1 MKHLFLPTLVTT
13 ALIASACATLKGA
26 PPALDGKAID
36 ETRAVAAKLVM
47 QLGGRLKA
55 EMTAHG
61 PAAAVSVCKIAA
73 PEIAGK
79 LSQETGWKV
88 GRVGT
93 RVRNPLNS
101 PNAWQQAA
109 LDEFAKRMAGG
120 EKLDGME
127 SWKVVQESGKPT
139 LLYAKAI
146 GVQPVC
152 LTCHGGPDD
161 IPDEVKARLKADY
174 SDDKAVGYSVG
185 ELRGAVV
192 ITRPL

>member
-1 MKHLFLPTLVTT
+1 MKYPFVLTLVM
-13 ALIASACATLKGA
+13 AAAIAAECATANSISATVDDKTL
-26 PPALDGKAID
+26 D
-36 ETRAVAAKLVM
+36 ETRAVAGKLVT

-61 PAAAVSVCKIAA
+61 PAAALSVCKIAA
-73 PEIAGK
+73 PEIAGI

-127 SWKVVQESGKPT
+127 SWKVVQEGGKPT

-146 GVQPVC
+146 GVQPLC
-152 LTCHGGPDD
+152 LTCHGGPDS
-161 IPDEVKARLKADY
+161 IPDEVKVRLKADY
-174 SDDKAVGYSVG
+174 PNDKAVGYRVG

-192 ITRPL
+192 IARPL